1 MAPSVNIT
9 AEAVDP
15 VFFFILG
22 FSVVMLIGIAITLI
36 YFVIRYNR
44 KRCPVP
50 EGTKEDIFWLE
61 LAWTIIPTIIVLAM
75 FWFGWEGYLSL
86 RRVPENAMEVQ
97 GSARKWSWLFTYENG
112 KTSKKLYVP
121 VGKPVKIRLTSE
133 DVLHSFFVPAF
144 RVKRDCVPGMENYVW
159 FVADEAGSY
168 NVFCAEYCGMG
179 HSKMITTVV
188 AVTEEE
194 FEEWLQPKPKRK
206 VVHPLELA
214 HPEEVH
220 PDHTLPEEKHPDYL
234 QLEEEHPGLALLE
247 KYLCTGCHSLD
258 GSEQIGPTLK
268 GIFNRQVTVKK
279 DGQEIT
285 LTSDR
290 DYLIRSIR
298 EPEAEIV
305 IGFEDFTMPTFELSD
320 EEIDAIIDLLQKL

>member
-1 MAPSVNIT
+1 MDPRVNIT

-15 VFFFILG
+15 VFYFIL
-22 FSVVMLIGIAITLI
+22 SINVIILIGVATTLI

-50 EGTKEDIFWLE
+50 EETKEDILWLE
-61 LAWTIIPTIIVLAM
+61 LTWTIIPTIIVLSM

-86 RRVPENAMEVQ
+86 RRVPADAMEVQ

-112 KTSKKLYVP
+112 KTSNKLYVP
-121 VGKPVKIRLTSE
+121 VGKPVKVRLQSE

-168 NVFCAEYCGMG
+168 NIFCAEYCGVG
-179 HSKMITTVV
+179 HADMVTKVE

-194 FEEWLQPKPKRK
+194 FEEWLLLKSGP
-206 VVHPLELA
+206 
-214 HPEEVH
+214 
-220 PDHTLPEEKHPDYL
+220 
-234 QLEEEHPGLALLE
+234 EEEHPGLALLG
-247 KYLCTGCHSLD
+247 KYVCTGCHSLD
-258 GSEQIGPTLK
+258 GSSRIGPSLK
-268 GIFNRQVTVKK
+268 GVFNRQVTVKK

-285 LTSDR
+285 LISNR
-290 DYLIRSIR
+290 NYLLRSIR
-298 EPEAEIV
+298 EPKAEIV
-305 IGFEDFTMPTFELSD
+305 LGFQAVMPTIELSD
-320 EEIDAIIDLLQKL
+320 EEVDIIIDILQKL